1 MERCHLAF
9 RAALSHIAAM
19 TVSTMAFSGGHLD
32 HCDHERTA
40 DSLKKILQ
48 DDDTRVVL
56 FHDYLPAITPN
67 GRLLLVHP
75 KDLEDFPIFDPGM
88 VFLGRDSS
96 TGRNW
101 FAAHLQDPGDAIPPE
116 QFADLRRIAG
126 TMEPQELAIVGRA
139 KSLIDWHGSHAFCA
153 KCGERSAPA
162 KGAALRVCTGCK
174 TEHYPR
180 ISPVAIMLIEHEDH
194 ILLGRQAFWPAGS
207 YSALAGFISPGESL
221 EEGCAREIKEEVG
234 LDVSNIRYLMS
245 QSWPFPSQLMLGLI
259 SQASN
264 RDITIDKQ
272 ELENAQWFS
281 RAEVQ
286 AVWDKTGDA
295 FVRPPAF
302 TIAHQ
307 LVRAWLES
315 GK

>member
-1 MERCHLAF
+1 MPF
-9 RAALSHIAAM
+9 PALCLTSQLM
-19 TVSTMAFSGGHLD
+19 TLSTMAFSGAQLD
-32 HCDHERTA
+32 HCDHERTPEH
-40 DSLKKILQ
+40 LKTMLA

-56 FHDYLPAITPN
+56 FHDYLPALSAD

-75 KDLEDFPIFDPGM
+75 SDLKDLAIYDPGM
-88 VFLGRDSS
+88 VFLGRDTS

-101 FAAHLQDPGDAIPPE
+101 FAAHLQDPGDSIPPE

-126 TMEPQELAIVGRA
+126 SMEPQELAIVGRA

-153 KCGERSAPA
+153 KCGERTGPA
-162 KGAALRVCTGCK
+162 KAGAVRICRGCQ

-194 ILLGRQAFWPAGS
+194 ILLGRQAFWPEGS
-207 YSALAGFISPGESL
+207 YSALAGFISPGEDM

-234 LDVSNIRYLMS
+234 LDVTNIRYLMS

-259 SQASN
+259 AEASSRN
-264 RDITIDKQ
+264 VTIDKH
-272 ELENAQWFS
+272 ELEDAKWFS
-281 RAEVQ
+281 RDEVQ
-286 AVWDKTGDA
+286 AVWDKTGSA

-307 LVRAWLES
+307 LVRAWLNIDD
-315 GK
+315 